1 MVAVGTD
8 VTPNLRERILD
19 TALQLMSEQGA
30 AGTSMRQLASACGV
44 QVAAI
49 YHYFDSKD
57 ALIAAVV
64 AERQYGTRLRE
75 GLPIDPEGSAEDR
88 LRQVFMSVWNGAI
101 EEEAIWRLMIA
112 EGIRGEPSVLPTGRD
127 LIDLLTPAF
136 LGWVRQWVPEMEHP
150 EATAQLM
157 VGQMLMGFM
166 RHVFNPEVG
175 ADVIGASCA
184 DALVEAAFAA

>member
-1 MVAVGTD
+1 MSPAETD

-19 TALQLMSEQGA
+19 AALRLMSEQGA
-30 AGTSMRQLASACGV
+30 AGTSMRQLAADCGV

-64 AERQYGTRLRE
+64 NERQYGARLRE
-75 GLPIDPEGSAEDR
+75 GLPVDPDGSAEER
-88 LRQVFMSVWNGAI
+88 LRQVFVSVWNGALA
-101 EEEAIWRLMIA
+101 EEAIWRLLIA
-112 EGIRGEPSVLPTGRD
+112 EGIRGEPSVLPSGRE
-127 LIDLLTPAF
+127 LIDLLTPAL

-157 VGQMLMGFM
+157 VGQLLMGFM

-175 ADVIGASCA
+175 ADAIGASCA
-184 DALVEAAFAA
+184 EALVEAAFV

>member
-1 MVAVGTD
+1 MVVVAPKAVIAKRAIPRVPRARAPAAARARANLAVEAAVSIVAV
-8 VTPNLRERILD
+8 
-19 TALQLMSEQGA
+19 A
-30 AGTSMRQLASACGV
+30 
-44 QVAAI
+44 VA
-49 YHYFDSKD
+49 
-57 ALIAAVV
+57 IAAVV

-75 GLPIDPEGSAEDR
+75 GLPIDVDGSAEDR

-112 EGIRGEPSVLPTGRD
+112 EGIRGEPSVLPTGRE

-166 RHVFNPEVG
+166 RHVFNPELG
-175 ADVIGASCA
+175 AEVIGVSCA
-184 DALVEAAFAA
+184 DALVEAAFAV

>member
-1 MVAVGTD
+1 MSPAETD

-19 TALQLMSEQGA
+19 AALRLMSEQGA
-30 AGTSMRQLASACGV
+30 AGTSMRQLAADCGV

-64 AERQYGTRLRE
+64 NERQYGTRLRE
-75 GLPIDPEGSAEDR
+75 GLPVDPDGSAEER
-88 LRQVFMSVWNGAI
+88 LRQVFVSVWNGALA
-101 EEEAIWRLMIA
+101 EEAIWRLLIA
-112 EGIRGEPSVLPTGRD
+112 EGIRGEPSVLPSGRE
-127 LIDLLTPAF
+127 LIDLLTPAL

-157 VGQMLMGFM
+157 VGQLLMGFM

-175 ADVIGASCA
+175 ADAIGASCA
-184 DALVEAAFAA
+184 DALVEAAFA

>member
-1 MVAVGTD
+1 MGRSETD
-8 VTPNLRERILD
+8 VTPNVRDRVLD
-19 TALQLMSEQGA
+19 VALEFMSEHGA
-30 AGTSMRQLASACGV
+30 AGTSMRQIASACGV

-64 AERQYGTRLRE
+64 NERRYGDRLRE
-75 GLPIDPEGSAEDR
+75 GLPVDPEGSAEDR
-88 LRQVFMSVWNGAI
+88 LRQVFTSVWNGAI

-127 LIDLLTPAF
+127 LIDLLTPAL

-157 VGQMLMGFM
+157 VGQLLMGFM
-166 RHVFNPEVG
+166 RHVFNPELG
-175 ADVIGASCA
+175 ADAIGDSCA
-184 DALVEAAFAA
+184 DALVEAAFA

>member
-1 MVAVGTD
+1 MAPAETN
-8 VTPNLRERILD
+8 VTPSLRERILD
-19 TALQLMSEQGA
+19 AALQLMSEHGA
-30 AGTSMRQLASACGV
+30 MGMSMRQLAGACGV

-64 AERQYGTRLRE
+64 NERQYGARLRE
-75 GLPIDPEGSAEDR
+75 ALPIDIEGSAQER
-88 LRQVFMSVWNGAI
+88 LHQVFMSVWNGAI
-101 EEEAIWRLMIA
+101 EEESIWRLLIA

-157 VGQMLMGFM
+157 VGQLLMGFM
-166 RHVFNPEVG
+166 RHVFNPTLG
-175 ADVIGASCA
+175 AEMIGSQCA
-184 DALVEAAFAA
+184 DALVEAAFT